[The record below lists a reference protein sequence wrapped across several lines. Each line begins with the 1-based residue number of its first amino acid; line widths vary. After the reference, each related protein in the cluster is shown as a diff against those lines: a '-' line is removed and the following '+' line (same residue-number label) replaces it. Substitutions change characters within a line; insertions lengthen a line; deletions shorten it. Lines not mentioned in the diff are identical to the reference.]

1 MRKALDYSVVIES
14 LEGKIM
20 NVDVVNEYLTSP
32 RKAVRCTIK

>member
-1 MRKALDYSVVIES
+1 MRKALDYFVVSEA

-20 NVDVVNEYLTSP
+20 DVDAVNEYLTSL